1 MWTMWTKIVTQLI
14 QKDLDFMH
22 KNELQQM
29 YKQNLS
35 NYFRNYCYWN
45 YELFMFFISID
56 EIKTSLYFSY
66 DSTKSY
72 YFWK

>member
-35 NYFRNYCYWN
+35 NYFRNYCLWIIYVFYIYWWDKN
-45 YELFMFFISID
+45 
-56 EIKTSLYFSY
+56 
-66 DSTKSY
+66 
-72 YFWK
+72 